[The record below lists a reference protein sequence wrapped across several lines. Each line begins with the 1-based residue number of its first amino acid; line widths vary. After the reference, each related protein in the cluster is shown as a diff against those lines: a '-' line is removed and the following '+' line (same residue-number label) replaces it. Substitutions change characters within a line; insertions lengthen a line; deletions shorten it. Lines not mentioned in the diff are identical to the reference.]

1 MPLSVLFHEMR
12 WLLWL
17 LEGETAVPAAAVVVV
32 VVDSDLSNIIRRMD
46 IVDGALDNSD
56 GIFFTFM

>member
-1 MPLSVLFHEMR
+1 MR

>member
-1 MPLSVLFHEMR
+1 MPLPVLFHEMR

-17 LEGETAVPAAAVVVV
+17 LEGDTAVPAAVVI

>member
-17 LEGETAVPAAAVVVV
+17 LKGETAVPAAAVVV

>member
-1 MPLSVLFHEMR
+1 MPLPVLFHEMR

-17 LEGETAVPAAAVVVV
+17 LEGDTAVPAAVVI
-32 VVDSDLSNIIRRMD
+32 VVDSDLSNIIRRME